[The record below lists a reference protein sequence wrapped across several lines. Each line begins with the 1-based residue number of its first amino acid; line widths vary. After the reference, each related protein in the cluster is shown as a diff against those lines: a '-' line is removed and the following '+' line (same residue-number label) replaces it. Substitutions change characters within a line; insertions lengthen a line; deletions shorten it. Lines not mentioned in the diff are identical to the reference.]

1 MAKGFFDE
9 DITENLNNPPKH
21 IKGLV
26 CSVKNCV
33 YHDSEGYC
41 TAYSVH
47 ILSLIHILIFQIP
60 ASPTIPS
67 RNLKPKHPALW

>member
-41 TAYSVH
+41 TACSVH
-47 ILSLIHILIFQIP
+47 IGP
-60 ASPTIPS
+60 GYASACPDTVCATFKARPE
-67 RNLKPKHPALW
+67 